1 MTPQSLWLADRS
13 LTDLTVNTVEGI
25 LGCNLWPPGVCS
37 SRKSAQKRANPA
49 LCSSFQRL
57 FGLRL
62 QLPGEFSDELPVEV
76 GVAVLAKYKEK
87 VEVWSFSELNQPEL
101 VENKPVAQL
110 RLVQDGLEMLF
121 EVRIKLVPH
130 LIVLSN

>member
-49 LCSSFQRL
+49 LCSSFSRL

-76 GVAVLAKYKEK
+76 GVAVLAK
-87 VEVWSFSELNQPEL
+87 L
-101 VENKPVAQL
+101 VEDKPVSYLTLAGMFQL
-110 RLVQDGLEMLF
+110 KEHTYMF
-121 EVRIKLVPH
+121 
-130 LIVLSN
+130 